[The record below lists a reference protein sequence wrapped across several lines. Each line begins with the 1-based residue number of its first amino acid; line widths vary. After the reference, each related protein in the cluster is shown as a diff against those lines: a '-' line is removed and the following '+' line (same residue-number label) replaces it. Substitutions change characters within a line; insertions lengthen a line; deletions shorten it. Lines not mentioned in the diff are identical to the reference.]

1 MSDATIQIRDP
12 IHTFISLNSEQAKIV
27 DSPLFQRLRHIK
39 QLALAS
45 LVYPGALHT
54 RFEHSL
60 GVFHVACEMLR
71 RLGLEGDDINVRAV
85 RFAALLHDLG
95 HGPFSHVSEQSLNMF
110 ADRDSLPAEQ
120 KNEKIHELITAK
132 LIRENPVIIRAIG
145 EDTAETVVKLLN
157 DWEGDPVMQAIIS
170 GPLDADKL
178 DYLLRDSYFCGVAY
192 GRFDSAQLLRS
203 FRRVDRQLVLERS
216 GMTAFE
222 QYALAKYYITQNVYR
237 HKGRLITDEM
247 ITRAIALGIRVD
259 KISAMEK
266 LYRFNN
272 SAAFYKNYSQWQDAR
287 FLTEFSGKKARE
299 GKCKQILDR
308 LMARRLFK
316 RVFSVDLD
324 QFPTEIKAELSRYTE
339 TPENLEMR
347 IRIERGV
354 ADVLSSELST
364 GRVDPDL
371 VIFKCV
377 RSKPICDLA
386 LNDGVVLV
394 DDKVRLTP
402 IEECSRFLRAVSKNG
417 AGGGVDVEVYAPVEW
432 ENHTKRD
439 AICDRLSA
447 RIMEAIKTG
456 AKGGV
461 SHDSI

>member
-1 MSDATIQIRDP
+1 MADAIQIRDP
-12 IHTFISLNSEQAKIV
+12 IHTFISLDAEQAKIV
-27 DSPLFQRLRHIK
+27 DAPIFQRLRNIK

-71 RLGLEGDDINVRAV
+71 RLGLEDDTDARAV
-85 RFAALLHDLG
+85 RLAALLHDLG

-110 ADRDSLPAEQ
+110 ADRNSLPADQ
-120 KNEKIHELITAK
+120 KNEKIHELITAN
-132 LIRENPVIIRAIG
+132 LIRRDKTIIKVVG
-145 EDTAETVVKLLN
+145 EDIVETVVRLLN
-157 DWEGDPVMQAIIS
+157 NWDGDPVMQAIIS

-203 FRRVDRQLVLERS
+203 FRCDNRQLLLERS

-259 KISAMEK
+259 KIPAMEK
-266 LYRFNN
+266 LYRFDG
-272 SAAFYKNYSQWQDAR
+272 SESFYENYVQWQDAR
-287 FLTEFSGKKARE
+287 FLTEFSVKKARE
-299 GKCKQILDR
+299 GKCKQILVR
-308 LMARRLFK
+308 LMERRLFK
-316 RVFSVDLD
+316 RVYSVDLD
-324 QFPTEIKAELSRYTE
+324 KFPTEIKAELSRYTE
-339 TPENLEMR
+339 TPENLKMR
-347 IRIERGV
+347 MRIERGV
-354 ADVLSSELST
+354 ADVLSST
-364 GRVDPDL
+364 FGMGKVDPDW

-377 RSKPICDLA
+377 RSKPIRDLA
-386 LNDGVVLV
+386 LNGGAVLINDGEKPV
-394 DDKVRLTP
+394 P
-402 IEECSRFLRAVSKNG
+402 IEECSRFLRAVGIDG

-432 ENHTKRD
+432 KNHARRDGVCERLEKQVSD
-439 AICDRLSA
+439 AI
-447 RIMEAIKTG
+447 EA
-456 AKGGV
+456 GV
-461 SHDSI
+461 KEEVTDHDNI